1 MSIRC
6 QETGFSRA
14 AGVVAA
20 VALWAAAAGVPPADA
35 QSPPGT
41 PASVTATRGNGTL
54 EVSWS
59 AVAGATGYNVNTTA
73 DHKQSWQRAASVTG
87 GSTTSANLGG
97 IDNEKSYYVAVQA
110 VNGDGVGGWR
120 DSTLIEPLQTATAPA
135 SVTLTRAAGYV
146 DVSWTAPL
154 SDGGSQ
160 ISGYDIVL
168 SDDGRISWWRA
179 ATGVLP
185 TPANGTYKE
194 TVTDGI
200 SNTTAYD
207 AAVRAVSAAGP
218 GPWKNAGPIA
228 GMQGLPAAPASVTVY
243 RGSNFL
249 DVEWPAVTGATSYN
263 VVYSPASWR
272 QWTRSATAITTRT
285 HRIPNV
291 PNNASY
297 IVAVQ
302 AVNAIGAG
310 HWLNSEPNDPAL
322 DPSPAQS
329 VQMTTASD
337 QLRVSWTQCDV
348 SLRWCNGGS
357 PVTGYFVNV
366 SNDGG
371 ASWTRAST
379 LETYVSG
386 SAVNV
391 TSGIEA
397 DTAYVVSVGIE
408 NRVGTNWT
416 NVSVRTPAHTPK
428 EHAPAKDFGGFT
440 ARPGD
445 IWSDGKTMYVTWWI
459 WSIFSGGIRAY
470 DLATGT
476 RDESEDLTLHADNN
490 APFGVW
496 ANLSTIYTADSQDG
510 KIYAYN
516 RSDMARDTS
525 KEFDLHADNAN
536 PYGIWSDGL
545 TLWVTDSIDGK
556 AYAYKLA
563 DGTRDASKDISDTE
577 NGQPEGLWSDG
588 TTIWMSDFPDGKLY
602 AYKASDR
609 SRDSSKDFELAEE
622 HASPSGIWSN
632 GTTMYV
638 TAFYAKKVYAYNAYP
653 TDRDGQKDFGG
664 FTSRPGDI
672 WSDGTTMYVTWWIWS
687 IYSGGVR
694 AYDLATGTRD
704 TSKDLTL
711 HANNTAPFG
720 VWANLSTIYTADS
733 QDGKIYAYNRSDM
746 ARDTSKEFDL
756 HADNANPYG
765 IWSDGLTLWVT
776 DSIDGKAYAYNLADG
791 TRDSSKDISDS
802 ENSQPEGLWSDGT
815 TFWLSDFID
824 GKLYAYK
831 VSDRS
836 RDSSKDY
843 ELAAEHAQPGGVWSN
858 GTTLYVTD
866 YYDSK
871 VYAYRLKK

>member
-1 MSIRC
+1 MSVRC
-6 QETGFSRA
+6 QETRFSRA

-20 VALWAAAAGVPPADA
+20 AVLWATAAVAPPAEA

-87 GSTTSANLGG
+87 GTTTSANLSG

-110 VNGDGVGGWR
+110 VNGVVGGGWR
-120 DSTLIEPLQTATAPA
+120 DSALIEPLQTATAPA
-135 SVTLTRAAGYV
+135 SVTLTRGAGYL
-146 DVSWTAPL
+146 DVSWTAPV

-168 SDDGRISWWRA
+168 SDDGRVSWWRA
-179 ATGVLP
+179 ATGVSP
-185 TPANGTYKE
+185 TPSNGTYTE
-194 TVTDGI
+194 RITDGI

-272 QWTRSATAITTRT
+272 QWTRSATGVTGLT
-285 HRIPNV
+285 HSIPNI

-329 VQMTTASD
+329 VQVTAASD
-337 QLRVSWTQCDV
+337 QLSVSWTQCDV

-357 PVTGYFVNV
+357 PVTGYFVNF
-366 SNDGG
+366 SSDGG

-379 LETYVSG
+379 LDTYVSG
-386 SAVNV
+386 SAVEI
-391 TSGIEA
+391 TSGIA
-397 DTAYVVSVGIE
+397 PSTAYVVSVGIE

-416 NVSVRTPAHTPK
+416 NFSVRTPAPTPK
-428 EHAPAKDFGGFT
+428 DHAPTKDFGEFT
-440 ARPGD
+440 AAPGD
-445 IWSDGKTMYVTWWI
+445 IWSDGTTMYVTWWV
-459 WSIFSGGIRAY
+459 WSLQSGGVRAY
-470 DLATGT
+470 DLATGS
-476 RDESEDLTLHADNN
+476 RAESKDLTLHADNN

-496 ANLSTIYTADSQDG
+496 ANLSTVYVADYQDTW
-510 KIYAYN
+510 IYAYN

-525 KEFDLHADNAN
+525 KEFDLHADNGS

-545 TLWVTDSIDGK
+545 TLWVTDTIDGK
-556 AYAYKLA
+556 VYAYKLS
-563 DGTRDASKDISDTE
+563 DGTRDSSKDISNAD
-577 NGQPEGLWSDG
+577 NAQPEGLWSDG
-588 TTIWMSDFPDGKLY
+588 TTIWLSDFTDGKLY

-609 SRDSSKDFELAEE
+609 SRDSSKDFELAADN
-622 HASPSGIWSN
+622 ASPGGVWSN

-638 TAFYAKKVYAYNAYP
+638 TDYSDRKVYAYNAYP

-664 FTSRPGDI
+664 FAAAPADI
-672 WSDGTTMYVTWWIWS
+672 WSDGTTMYVAWWIWS
-687 IYSGGVR
+687 LYDGGIW

-704 TSKDLTL
+704 TSKEFTL
-711 HANNTAPFG
+711 HTDNNAPFG
-720 VWANLSTIYTADS
+720 VWANATTIYTADYE
-733 QDGKIYAYNRSDM
+733 DEKIYAYNRSDKS
-746 ARDTSKEFDL
+746 RDTTKEFDL
-756 HADNANPYG
+756 ITDNNQPYA
-765 IWSDGLTLWVT
+765 IWSDGVTMWVA
-776 DSIDGKAYAYNLADG
+776 DNSDGKAYAYNLSDG

-802 ENSQPEGLWSDGT
+802 ENSAPEGIWSDGT
-815 TFWLSDFID
+815 TFWLSDYTD

-843 ELAAEHAQPGGVWSN
+843 ELAEENASPGGVWSN

-866 YYDSK
+866 YSDRK